1 MRGIFYAFLGT
12 LFTFAVT
19 SLGALNVFAVRK
31 KGSHTLEA
39 MTLGFAGGVMVAAS
53 IWSLLIPGMERAEEL
68 GQMASLVMSVGFL
81 GGVGLLLAAEKW
93 IRKKCVSKESKSA
106 MMTVLAITA
115 HNIPEGMAVGRAF
128 AFAAAEPSNEAAL
141 SGAIALAIGI
151 GIQNYPEGLAVAL
164 PLVRGGTK
172 RGRAFLVGSLSA
184 IVEPIFGVLAA
195 ALAGKTLNYMPL
207 FLAMAAGAM
216 IYVVV
221 QELIPESHLDE
232 GDKSGTLGFV
242 VGFILMMILD
252 IALG

>member
-1 MRGIFYAFLGT
+1 MRF
-12 LFTFAVT
+12 
-19 SLGALNVFAVRK
+19 
-31 KGSHTLEA
+31 
-39 MTLGFAGGVMVAAS
+39 
-53 IWSLLIPGMERAEEL
+53 ERE
-68 GQMASLVMSVGFL
+68 Q
-81 GGVGLLLAAEKW
+81 K
-93 IRKKCVSKESKSA
+93 R
-106 MMTVLAITA
+106 VLAITA
-115 HNIPEGMAVGRAF
+115 HNIPEGMAVGLAF